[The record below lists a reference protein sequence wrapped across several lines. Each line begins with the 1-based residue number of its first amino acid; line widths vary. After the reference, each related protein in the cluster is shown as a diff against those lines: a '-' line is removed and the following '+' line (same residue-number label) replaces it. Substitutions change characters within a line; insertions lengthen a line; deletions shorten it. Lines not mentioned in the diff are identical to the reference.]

1 MLKEIEISEMIKCET
16 CPYYIE
22 NNKGYPYCCLY
33 CMDIDRVAI
42 FRLCNFMGKEIN
54 GSSKD
59 RDE

>member
-1 MLKEIEISEMIKCET
+1 MIKCKN
-16 CPYYIE
+16 CPYYVE

-42 FRLCNFMGKEIN
+42 FGLCNFMEKGN